1 MASVALVAWVCGLGA
16 CGFSGPSQ
24 PAPAAGLELAQVTRP
39 GPVLAPLQAG
49 GQSDHAGLAA
59 HLAGVLGARALGPHV
74 GVAVDDLDSGKALL
88 RLRGRDVFTPASTV
102 KLLTTTAAL
111 EVLGPDHRFT
121 TSTVLAGR
129 TVFLVGGGDPLLAR
143 RAPPPEEATETYPLP
158 ATVENLARKTAR
170 KLHERGVREVRVA
183 ADAGMFSGPSTS
195 PSWEPSYVPSDVVS
209 PISALWVDEG
219 RVRAGF
225 AERSTDPVAAAAA
238 AFVGGLRR
246 HGITVRGAAAL
257 AAVAPPVADSLA
269 QVESAPLARIVEHVL
284 ELSDNEA
291 AEVLLRQT
299 AVGAGFPAS
308 FSGGVKAVHQT
319 LTKLGVDLSSATI
332 HDGSGL
338 SRDDALR
345 LSTLAKVLE
354 TAADP
359 AHPELRA
366 VVAGLPVAGFSG
378 TLAYRFV
385 DRGTSASLGVVR
397 AKTGTL
403 TGVTVYAGVAQARD
417 GDLLAFVA
425 DADRVR
431 PVDTLRARTALDR
444 IASALATCGC

>member
-1 MASVALVAWVCGLGA
+1 VASVALVAWACGLGA
-16 CGFSGPSQ
+16 YGLSRLSQ
-24 PAPAAGLELAQVTRP
+24 PAPAAGLELAQVTPP
-39 GPVLAPLQAG
+39 GPVLPPLQAG
-49 GQSDHAGLAA
+49 GHSDHAGVAT
-59 HLAGVLGARALGPHV
+59 HLAGVLRARALGPHV

-143 RAPPPEEATETYPLP
+143 RAPPPDEASETYPLP
-158 ATVENLARKTAR
+158 ATVANLASKTAR

-183 ADAGMFSGPSTS
+183 ADASLFSGSSTS
-195 PSWEPSYVPSDVVS
+195 PTWEPSYVPSDVVS

-246 HGITVRGAAAL
+246 HGITVRGDAAVAAAPPDAAAL
-257 AAVAPPVADSLA
+257 A
-269 QVESAPLARIVEHVL
+269 QVDSAPLARIVEHIL
-284 ELSDNEA
+284 ELSDNEG

-299 AVGAGFPAS
+299 AVGARLPAS
-308 FSGGVKAVHQT
+308 FSGGVEAVHQT

-345 LSTLAKVLE
+345 LSTLARVLE

-366 VVAGLPVAGFSG
+366 VVSGLPVAGFSG

-385 DRGTSASLGVVR
+385 DPGTSASLGVVR

-403 TGVTVYAGVAQARD
+403 TGVTVYAGITQARD

-444 IASALATCGC
+444 IASSLATCGC